1 MRNFYL
7 LLAVFVGL
15 VFILPAEL
23 EAQNVVVTDDEGY
36 TADPSAMLDV
46 KSTTKG
52 LLIPRLTDKAIELMD
67 NPATGLLVYNT
78 NYNKFNYYDG
88 SEWKDATGEGIWLVN
103 GDYVYPSSGDAR
115 VVIGG
120 TSTNS
125 KFEVRADAS
134 FGPTDTLFVVKDA
147 AGQPVFAVF
156 PDGARLFVG
165 TGTKGN
171 LGGFAVSGRTPGKIT
186 VEEDYLFVAPDSTRV
201 YVNENA
207 KGTLGGFAVSGR
219 TPGGKTPATSFL
231 NLDPENYF
239 IGHASGLGIAAG
251 LRNAAIGYEAAHELT
266 NGDDNI
272 MLGYQAGY
280 NTTISEKNVFIGT
293 QAGFSNSLGAGTHE
307 NDGDNNIFVG
317 QMAGY
322 SNETGYQNIAIGS
335 YSGYNNKK
343 NYNIFIGHRAG
354 YDNNAIQQVFV
365 GDGAGEA
372 TTTGR
377 MNTFIGAA
385 SGTKNISGENNCFVG
400 AIAGTINYHASR
412 NTFVGN
418 QAGYRGGIGDTIH
431 NDNVFLGNMAG
442 ASNNGSI
449 GARNIFVGSYSGYRN
464 GSDIGDNNIFIG
476 YFAGNND
483 TGSDKLIIEN
493 NTGAT
498 KPLIY
503 GNFNSSDREV
513 RVGGKLG
520 VNTNPIAWL
529 QINAEDGD
537 APLRAQ
543 INGYTKLYIA
553 DNGGTSIG
561 YFNSPPENGLYVH
574 GDLDLNGGMLKG
586 LATQEET
593 AKSSIK
599 GLDALIKLQ
608 SVEQAPKDT
617 IPQSIYSFSADIMEA
632 VLPEL
637 VKTNAEDNSKSYDA
651 AALLPVLV
659 KAIQEQQVL
668 IEELQKEVEELKEK

>member
-1 MRNFYL
+1 MRNIHL

-15 VFILPAEL
+15 VFILPAEI

-46 KSTTKG
+46 KSTSKG
-52 LLIPRLTDKAIELMD
+52 LLIPRLSDKAIALME

-88 SEWKDATGEGIWLVN
+88 DRWQDASAEGLWLVN
-103 GDYVYPSSGDAR
+103 GDYIYPSSGDAR

-120 TSTNS
+120 TTTNS

-147 AGQPVFAVF
+147 SGQPVFAVF

-165 TGTKGN
+165 AGAKGN
-171 LGGFAVSGRTPGKIT
+171 LGGFAVSGRTPGKT
-186 VEEDYLFVAPDSTRV
+186 VEEDYLFVTPDSTRV
-201 YVNENA
+201 YVNEDA
-207 KGTLGGFAVSGR
+207 KGNLGGFAVSGR
-219 TPGGKTPATSFL
+219 TPGGKTSATSFL
-231 NLDPENYF
+231 NLDPDNYF
-239 IGHASGLGIAAG
+239 IGHESGLKINSG
-251 LRNAAIGYEAAHELT
+251 LRNASMGYMSAHELT
-266 NGDDNI
+266 NGNNNI
-272 MLGYQAGY
+272 LIGYQSGY
-280 NTTISEKNVFIGT
+280 NNTISSNNVFIGT
-293 QAGFSNSLGAGTHE
+293 DAGYNNSIGAGGHFA
-307 NDGDNNIFVG
+307 DGDDNIFIG
-317 QMAGY
+317 LEAGY
-322 SNETGYQNIAIGS
+322 LNKTGYQNIAIGS
-335 YSGYNNKK
+335 ESGYSNNT
-343 NYNIFIGHRAG
+343 NYNIFIGFQSG
-354 YDNNAIQQVFV
+354 YSNDAIQQVFV
-365 GDGAGEA
+365 GDKAGKE

-377 MNTFIGAA
+377 MNTFVGAA
-385 SGTKNISGENNCFVG
+385 SGTRNIAGANNCFVG
-400 AIAGTINYHASR
+400 AISGTLNKHASR
-412 NTFVGN
+412 NTFIGN
-418 QAGYRGGIGDTIH
+418 QAGYRGDPSDTIH

-503 GNFNSSDREV
+503 GNFNSSNREV
-513 RVGGKLG
+513 EVGGKLG

-537 APLRAQ
+537 DPLRAQ
-543 INGYTKLYIA
+543 VNGSTKLYVTS
-553 DNGGTSIG
+553 NGGTNIG
-561 YFNSPPENGLYVH
+561 YYSHVPPVDGLYVH
-574 GDLDLNGGMLKG
+574 GDLDVNGSMLKG
-586 LATQEET
+586 LATEEET

-599 GLDALIKLQ
+599 GLDALLKLQ
-608 SVEQAPKDT
+608 SVEQTPKDT
-617 IPQSIYSFSADIMEA
+617 IPQSVYSFSADIMEA

-637 VKTNAEDNSKSYDA
+637 VKTDADNSKSYDA